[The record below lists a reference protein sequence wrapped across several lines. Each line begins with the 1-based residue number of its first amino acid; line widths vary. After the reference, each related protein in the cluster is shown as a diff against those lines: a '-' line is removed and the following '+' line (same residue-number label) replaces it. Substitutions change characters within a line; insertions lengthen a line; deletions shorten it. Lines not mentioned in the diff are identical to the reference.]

1 MISIELTVD
10 QNEIESAM
18 IDMHDDDLIDMIVS
32 VVERSGSSELTKTLI
47 GKLGNTYTYLEETLG
62 DGAE

>member
-47 GKLGNTYTYLEETLG
+47 GKLGDTYTYLEETLG

>member
-32 VVERSGSSELTKTLI
+32 VVERSGSS
-47 GKLGNTYTYLEETLG
+47 
-62 DGAE
+62 

>member
-47 GKLGNTYTYLEETLG
+47 GKLGNTYTYLEETFG
-62 DGAE
+62 E